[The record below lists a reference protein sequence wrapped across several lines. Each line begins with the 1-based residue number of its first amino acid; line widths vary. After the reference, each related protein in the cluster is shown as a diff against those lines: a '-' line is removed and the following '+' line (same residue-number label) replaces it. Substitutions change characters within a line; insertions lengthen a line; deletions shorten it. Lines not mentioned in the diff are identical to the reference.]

1 MHDNILVI
9 RLSALGDIA
18 MVWPALVAAAMK
30 HPERNYYLLTSPM
43 WEDVARPKNMHVVP
57 YYRHRYSGARGF
69 MRLMAELRKIH
80 PTQII
85 DLHNVLR
92 SWLIDLAFR
101 LQGVPVSM
109 VSKQRSERKRIL
121 HHEAEATPFTQRYA
135 EMLGISVNDDEN
147 DDDDDNEDEN
157 DNAEASDPALHN
169 SSRSIGIAPF
179 ARYTTKT
186 YPLEKMK
193 EVVRLL
199 AERGMQPAPSGEGWE
214 EIYLF
219 GSRGEQAEVLQG
231 WVDEL
236 GIGQQAKVVPMMNL
250 TLADELALMSRL
262 NLMLSMDSA
271 NGHLAAM
278 MRTPVLTIWGGTT
291 PACGFTPWHSRQNRS
306 LLLNLPCQ
314 PCSIAG
320 SKECPLGHMNC
331 LRQISPE
338 QIVNYLSNP
347 S

>member
-1 MHDNILVI
+1 MHDNILVV

-18 MVWPALVAAAMK
+18 MVWPALVAAAME

-69 MRLMAELRKIH
+69 LRLMAELRKIH
-80 PTQII
+80 PTQVL

-109 VSKQRSERKRIL
+109 VPKQRSERKRIL

-135 EMLGISVNDDEN
+135 EMLGISVNDDDN
-147 DDDDDNEDEN
+147 DDDNEN
-157 DNAEASDPALHN
+157 QNNNAEAYSPAQRD

-179 ARYTTKT
+179 ARYATKT
-186 YPLEKMK
+186 YPLPQMR

-199 AERGMQPAPSGEGWE
+199 AAKGTS
-214 EIYLF
+214 IYLF

-236 GIGQQAKVVPMMNL
+236 GIGHQAKVVPMMNL

-262 NLMLSMDSA
+262 SLMLSMDSA

-320 SKECPLGHMNC
+320 TEQCPLGHMNC